1 MKRSRAKASQ
11 TSTLLIIG
19 TSGVGKTMLMR
30 QLKRK
35 LVCRGGADAS
45 GPKGDDDEAVIRTD
59 TIATVGFETTTVTMP
74 RGGRGAG
81 GRRSEAGAVT
91 LREVGSPMMLMWS
104 KYYAAATT
112 IVYVVDGADASRV
125 APSWVELL
133 RLLGELRQAPA
144 AAPAVAVLVNKT
156 DLCSGA
162 DAAAAVRATMR
173 LDELA
178 PACAPRPLAIFEGSS
193 VTGSGVDELLDW
205 ALAPQLAAAMT
216 DDAPAEQGDDL
227 AEEEYWNDSSVF

>member
-74 RGGRGAG
+74 RGVAGG
-81 GRRSEAGAVT
+81 GRRSEAVT

-133 RLLGELRQAPA
+133 RLLGELRKAPA
-144 AAPAVAVLVNKT
+144 DAAPAVAVLVNKT

-162 DAAAAVRATMR
+162 DAVAAVRATMR

-205 ALAPQLAAAMT
+205 ALAPQLAAAVT